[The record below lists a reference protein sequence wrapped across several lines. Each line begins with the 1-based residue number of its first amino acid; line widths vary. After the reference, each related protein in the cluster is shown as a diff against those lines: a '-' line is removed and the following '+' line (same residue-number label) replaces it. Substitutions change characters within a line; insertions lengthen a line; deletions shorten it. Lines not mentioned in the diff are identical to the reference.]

1 MTGLSARTRGKEDEV
16 EHQAHHGHPG
26 VGCGAVVVSPR
37 QLPRQLAG
45 VAAAAG
51 GGPGV
56 VVGGWQAGG
65 VGHGVVQVDVAVA
78 AVQVLATV
86 VAGSAQSKQARD
98 GSGKNRQNASK
109 GQHRHTR
116 ELISARNTL

>member
-16 EHQAHHGHPG
+16 EHQAHHGHPRI
-26 VGCGAVVVSPR
+26 GCRAVVVSPR

-45 VAAAAG
+45 VAAADG

-86 VAGSAQSKQARD
+86 VAGSAQSKHRTDSVRTDRMQARD
-98 GSGKNRQNASK
+98 GIDTQGS
-109 GQHRHTR
+109 
-116 ELISARNTL
+116 